1 MKTQSTQS
9 PLRSTFSRLCSAVA
23 IASVLAL
30 SVASGCDDNLTVP
43 SRKPAEGAEVQPL
56 ACIPNLDGKIDSKEL
71 AAAIGVPVH
80 YVVSPAGVQRTVDLT
95 GKKEKA
101 GRFAWAFSSDYAD
114 DQSLI
119 ITPVLAKDQ
128 WYATSFP
135 ADAFVTP
142 FDAGDRVDSIGRL
155 TDQGL
160 QLMGLASHVEAP
172 AEGKTLL
179 IYNPPI
185 DLLRFPI
192 APGQT
197 FVSAGKIT
205 NGTFRGLQY
214 AGKDTYEVTVDGI
227 GTIDLPSFSF
237 DEVHRVRT
245 KVTVEPSV
253 GAPQT
258 QLQVSFFA
266 ECFGEV
272 VRATSANGETDPDF
286 TQTAEL
292 RRLGF

>member
-1 MKTQSTQS
+1 MKTPSEPT
-9 PLRSTFSRLCSAVA
+9 PARSTLLRLHA
-23 IASVLAL
+23 IAMASALAL
-30 SVASGCDDNLTVP
+30 LGASGCDDNLSIP
-43 SRKPAEGAEVQPL
+43 SRKPASGPEVQPL

-80 YVVSPAGVQRTVDLT
+80 YVVSPPGTPRVVDLA
-95 GKKEKA
+95 GKKGK
-101 GRFAWAFSSDYAD
+101 GGHFAWALSSDYAD
-114 DQSLI
+114 DESLV

-142 FDAGDRVDSIGRL
+142 FDAGQRVDSIGRL

-160 QLMGLASHVEAP
+160 QLLGLASHLEAP

-179 IYNPPI
+179 LYNPPI

-197 FVSAGKIT
+197 FVSAGQIT

-227 GTIDLPSFSF
+227 GSIDLPSFAF

-253 GAPQT
+253 GAAQT

-272 VRATSANGETDPDF
+272 ARATSAAGETNPDF